1 MRGQNAV
8 NRLLALMLLSAL
20 SVLSASDWAPGGL
33 ARADPLS
40 TACPDPQP
48 ALWEVRNGSAD
59 TPYMYLF
66 GSIHFGQAS
75 MYPLPHAIESAFERA
90 RTLVVEVALD
100 ELDGSAVTR
109 AIQRFAVL
117 PTNHS
122 LKTEIPQSLWSR
134 LSVKQ
139 EGLPWRLADLS
150 RYRPWF
156 VATLLTSVAMNKLKL
171 TEPYGVDRYFL
182 QQARA
187 KRVIALETLDRQ
199 LEALASLDTN
209 DAERLLGDA
218 LNALEAGGGYLADL
232 VGAWCAGKARTLHQ
246 LMHAQLDASGLKD
259 HVYEKLFTARNRT
272 MAGRLAKLSPKD
284 DGQPY
289 FVVVGA
295 GHMLGPSG
303 IVNAM
308 RSEGRNVR
316 RASR

>member
-1 MRGQNAV
+1 MRGQSAV
-8 NRLLALMLLSAL
+8 NRLLTLMLLGAL
-20 SVLSASDWAPGGL
+20 SVLSDSDWAPARS

-40 TACPDPQP
+40 TACPAPQP
-48 ALWEVRNGSAD
+48 ALWEVRNRSGN

-66 GSIHFGQAS
+66 GSIHFGHDG
-75 MYPLPHAIESAFERA
+75 MYPLPHGIESAFERA

-100 ELDGSAVTR
+100 ELDGPTVTS
-109 AIQRFAVL
+109 AIQRFALL
-117 PTNHS
+117 PANHS
-122 LKTEIPQSLWSR
+122 LQAAVPESLWSR
-134 LSVKQ
+134 LSAEQ
-139 EGLPWRLADLS
+139 EGLPWRLADLN

-156 VATLLTSVAMNKLKL
+156 VATLLTSVAMSKLKL

-187 KRVIALETLDRQ
+187 KRVIALETLEHQ
-199 LEALASLDTN
+199 IEALAGLDAN
-209 DAERLLGDA
+209 EAERFLGDA

-232 VGAWCAGKARTLHQ
+232 VGAWCAGKARALHQ
-246 LMHAQLDASGLKD
+246 LMHAQLNASGLKD
-259 HVYEKLFTARNRT
+259 RVYEKLFTARNRT